1 MKTFQKPGYFRI
13 ACAVM
18 LFLPVLT
25 GLPALAADQQQTTPA
40 VAVEST
46 ENKSTFNKNERK
58 PSTTRPSSKPLPPEA
73 TVLPEVGVSASR
85 IKQDAVTI
93 DRTQT
98 ITTIEAKELERTQPA
113 TIFEAVQNVP
123 GVTFEGGPR
132 PSGMSFNVRGFADN
146 EDVQV
151 RVDGIPK
158 SFEKYRF
165 GGTFA
170 EPELLKSIEVQRG
183 PQISSGSGS
192 IGGTVLLR
200 TKDAADL
207 LKPGQ
212 RYGARLKF
220 GYASNNDEFQKSYLV
235 YARPHD
241 AIDIL
246 YNRAYR
252 NSNDITHADGSKLEA
267 SNVDSTSQLLKIS
280 IFPTDTLEL
289 STSAVLLEESGLQQY
304 DAIGAN
310 PDLFGNVVRTIED
323 YSISETIRWNPN
335 HPWINLVASVGKGH
349 TKMDDNCYYAINVK
363 CTRNLGTRYDHLKFK
378 STTIDIANTADIFK
392 QDTLSLSLLTGLQH
406 RSISKEISR
415 TYSQNSSCRDPLR
428 DPNYSCNDGFWA
440 ASVSG
445 KNTYSA
451 FYVQPRLQ
459 IDRLGIIPGVR
470 IDWYEMKTLEPR
482 VKNHLA
488 EKGLSDSISF
498 THKTYSLG
506 LTFDLI
512 PRQLTLFGNYAQGFR
527 PPSTNEYFSYSSA
540 ADFPYNGYDG
550 GEGNCATPSTNY
562 ICGDVYK
569 LQKSESREIG
579 LSYEN
584 PRLFNSEVQLISKLT
599 YFEIDTDHLLRS
611 FSMDPTTGIAT
622 QDGKEKRKGN
632 EFEGSLLYRDFYA
645 RVSFSNTW
653 GTEINNEEQSA
664 KLYRIPAK
672 TFNLTMGTQILKNLG
687 FNISYRKVSP
697 RMAYIGT
704 SGLNIQDGYEIFN
717 AGLYWIAAPNLAFR
731 LVGENIKN
739 KDYYLNASGDLGGF
753 QGNRAAGR
761 NIRFITEISF

>member
-1 MKTFQKPGYFRI
+1 MTIKEQIGFVRP
-13 ACAVM
+13 
-18 LFLPVLT
+18 L
-25 GLPALAADQQQTTPA
+25 LAASLFILTLHVNAVFAHEQQSDDHDAESIELSSPQTLHKKSSDTPGTA
-40 VAVEST
+40 
-46 ENKSTFNKNERK
+46 
-58 PSTTRPSSKPLPPEA
+58 
-73 TVLPEVGVSASR
+73 VLPEIGVSASS
-85 IKQDAVTI
+85 IKQKTVTI
-93 DRTQT
+93 NRTQT

-113 TIFEAVQNVP
+113 TIFEAVRDVP
-123 GVTFEGGPR
+123 GLAIEGGPR
-132 PSGMSFNVRGFADN
+132 PSGMSFNIRGFNDN

-151 RVDGIPK
+151 RVDGVPK
-158 SFEKYRF
+158 GFEKYRF

-212 RYGARLKF
+212 RYGARMKF
-220 GYASNNDEFQKSYLV
+220 GYADNNDEFQKSYLV

-252 NSNDITHADGSKLEA
+252 HSNDITHADGSKLEA
-267 SNVDSTSQLLKIS
+267 SNGDSKSQLLKVS

-289 STSAVLLEESGLQQY
+289 STSVVLLEESGLQQY
-304 DAIGAN
+304 DATGSN
-310 PDLFGNVVRTIED
+310 PDAFGNVVRTVED
-323 YSISETIRWNPN
+323 YSISETIRWSPD
-335 HPWINLVASVGKGH
+335 HPWINLVATIGKGH
-349 TKMDDNCYYAINVK
+349 TKMDDLCYFAINIK
-363 CTRNLGTRYDHLKFK
+363 CTKALGTRYDHLNFK
-378 STTIDIANTADIFK
+378 STTIDIANTADIFTREK
-392 QDTLSLSLLTGLQH
+392 FSLSLLSGLQH
-406 RSISKEISR
+406 RSISKEVSR
-415 TYSQNSSCRDPLR
+415 KYDNNNSCKDPFR
-428 DPNYSCNDGFWA
+428 DPNYPCNDGFWA

-451 FYVQPRLQ
+451 FYAQPRLQ
-459 IDRLGIIPGVR
+459 IDRLGIIPGFR
-470 IDWYEMKTLEPR
+470 IDWYEIKTLEPR

-498 THKTYSLG
+498 AHKTYSLG

-512 PRQLTLFGNYAQGFR
+512 PKQLVLFGNYAQGFR
-527 PPSTNEYFSYSSA
+527 PPSANEYFSYSKD

-584 PRLFNSEVQLISKLT
+584 PRLFNSEVQLMSKLT

-611 FSMDPTTGIAT
+611 FSMQPSTGMTT
-622 QDGKEKRKGN
+622 QDGKERRKGN
-632 EFEGSLLYRDFYA
+632 EVEGSLLYRDAYA
-645 RVSFSNTW
+645 RVAFSNTW
-653 GTEINNEEQSA
+653 GTEIDNAGDSA

-672 TFNLTMGTQILKNLG
+672 TFNLTIGTQILKNLG
-687 FNISYRKVSP
+687 ANISYRKVSP
-697 RMAYIGT
+697 RLALIGN
-704 SGLNIQDGYEIFN
+704 SGLGIQDGYEIFN
-717 AGLYWIAAPNLAFR
+717 AGLYWVASPQLAFR
-731 LVGENIKN
+731 LIAENIKN
-739 KDYYLNASGDLGGF
+739 KDYHLNAGGDFSGF

-761 NIRFITEISF
+761 NIRFITEITF